1 MAHARWTPGF
11 GRWGRRAPRWP
22 ALRSSGVPTVQPPA
36 WRRCLRRSRCLLQSW
51 SVGYAKLGCW
61 PGAEGLR
68 PAGRR
73 MPVPCPFLEH
83 GTAREVRRVRQ
94 PIAPVCLVWAD
105 IRAAAGLATPPTEAP
120 DGLLATGIL
129 VGDPALRT
137 RRIAI
142 EVEHETLPVWRGRL
156 FAHRRP
162 VLSMV
167 GRAGPALARGLW
179 RCGTTVGGATAPALV
194 AAARPRR
201 APSSLLRSVAAGALV
216 LTDCTCVAIGFQAL
230 GFTLPH
236 SLAKGPD
243 GDVWMAIA
251 AAPLVGRGSEARVSR
266 SDALVGG
273 WRPAACR

>member
-36 WRRCLRRSRCLLQSW
+36 WRRCLRRSRCLLPSW

-61 PGAEGLR
+61 PGGEGLR
-68 PAGRR
+68 PAGRC
-73 MPVPCPFLEH
+73 MPVPGPFLEH
-83 GTAREVRRVRQ
+83 GTAREVRRVRR

-105 IRAAAGLATPPTEAP
+105 IRAAAGLATPPAEAP

-129 VGDPALRT
+129 VGDTALRT
-137 RRIAI
+137 RRIAL

-179 RCGTTVGGATAPALV
+179 MA
-194 AAARPRR
+194 
-201 APSSLLRSVAAGALV
+201 
-216 LTDCTCVAIGFQAL
+216 
-230 GFTLPH
+230 
-236 SLAKGPD
+236 
-243 GDVWMAIA
+243 VWY
-251 AAPLVGRGSEARVSR
+251 
-266 SDALVGG
+266 DGG
-273 WRPAACR
+273 WRHGSGACCCSETAPRAELSVAQRCRRCPRGHRLYLCRHRVPGLVFHVAAHSGQGPRWGRVDGHRGGPACWAWE